1 VRAFVTTSPARTG
14 KGSVSMVVWAAAL
27 ANIGIA
33 LAKFVAAGI
42 SGSSALLSEA
52 IHSTADTGNQL
63 LLALGVRLSRK
74 PADRGHP
81 FGYSE
86 EIYFWG
92 LIVAVVLFGVGGG
105 MSVYEGF
112 THIRQP
118 RPLED
123 PFWSYV
129 VLAVS
134 LVFEGVSFSIAARR
148 IYRDA
153 RARGE
158 RFMTAAHGSKN
169 PEHFVVLFEDSAALL
184 GLVVAFVGVYGS
196 HTWNMPV
203 IDGVA
208 SMLIGAILATT
219 AVLLAF
225 ECRSLLLG
233 ESADPQ
239 KVAALSAIALA
250 DPAVRRVGEPLT
262 MHLGPEDILLALD
275 VDFKP
280 ELDAREITTAVARIE
295 AQIRARHPDVRRVF
309 IEARAL
315 QSGAGVSE

>member
-1 VRAFVTTSPARTG
+1 VRAYATMRPERTG

-27 ANIGIA
+27 ANVGIA
-33 LAKFVAAGI
+33 LAKFIAAAI

-63 LLALGVRLSRK
+63 LLALGVRLSQK
-74 PADRGHP
+74 PADRKHP

-92 LIVAVVLFGVGGG
+92 LIVAVVLFGLGGG
-105 MSVYEGF
+105 MSFYEGI
-112 THIRQP
+112 THIRHP
-118 RPLED
+118 KPLED

-129 VLAVS
+129 VLALA
-134 LVFEGVSFSIAARR
+134 LVFESVSFSIAARR

-153 RARGE
+153 KAQGE
-158 RFMTAAHGSKN
+158 PFMVAAHGSKN
-169 PEHFVVLFEDSAALL
+169 PEHFVVLFEDTAALL
-184 GLVVAFVGVYGS
+184 GIVVAFVGVYGS
-196 HTWNMPV
+196 HVLNMPV

-208 SMLIGAILATT
+208 SMLIGAILAAT

-233 ESADPQ
+233 ESADPR
-239 KVAALSAIALA
+239 KVEALSAIALA

-280 ELDAREITTAVARIE
+280 ELDAHEITGAVTRIE
-295 AQIRARHPDVRRVF
+295 AQIRARHPDVRRIF

-315 QSGAGVSE
+315 QPGADVSG